1 MSLININNLT
11 KEELRSEMEKL
22 NEKPFRANQIF
33 SWLQKGVTDFDAMKN
48 LSETL
53 KSKLQNIFYID
64 TLRIEKVLES
74 KEDGTKK
81 YLFRLRD
88 DYVIESV
95 FMKYDHGNTVCISS
109 QVGCNMGCKF
119 CASTI
124 GGCQRNLLASEM
136 AEQMIRIQNHVGERI
151 SNIVIMGSGEP
162 LENFDQ
168 LMRFFNIIHDK
179 DGLNIG
185 LRNITISTC
194 GLVPAMLEFGR
205 RMPQVNLAISLH
217 APHNAIRNKMMAINK
232 KYPVEAII
240 AAAKEYTAM
249 THRRITFE
257 YVLIDGLNDS
267 IEQAREL
274 SSLLKNMLCHVNLIP
289 LNDVEEFKY
298 KGASHKKVMMFK
310 KELER
315 NNINVTIRREMG
327 SDINGAC
334 GQLRRRS
341 RENRLN

>member
-1 MSLININNLT
+1 MNINNLT
-11 KEELRSEMEKL
+11 KEELKFEIEKL
-22 NEKPFRANQIF
+22 NEKSFRADQVF
-33 SWLQKGVTDFDAMKN
+33 SWLQKGVTEFDDMKN
-48 LSETL
+48 LPEPL
-53 KSKLQNIFYID
+53 KAKLKNDFYID

-74 KEDGTKK
+74 EEDGTKK
-81 YLFRLRD
+81 YLFRLQD
-88 DYVIESV
+88 NNIIESV
-95 FMKYDHGNTVCISS
+95 FMKYKHGNTVCISS

-136 AEQMIRIQNHVGERI
+136 VEQIIRIQKHVEEKI

-168 LMRFFNIIHDK
+168 LIKFLRIIHEK

-185 LRNITISTC
+185 MRNITISTC
-194 GLVPAMLEFGR
+194 GLVPAMLELGR
-205 RMPQVNLAISLH
+205 SVPQVNLAISLH
-217 APHNAIRNKMMAINK
+217 APNNLIRNKIMAINK
-232 KYPVEAII
+232 KYPIESII
-240 AAAKEYTAM
+240 EAAKEYTAM

-267 IEQAREL
+267 IEQAKEL

-298 KGASHKKVMMFK
+298 KGADNKKVMEFK
-310 KELER
+310 KVLEK

-327 SDINGAC
+327 RDINGAC
-334 GQLRRRS
+334 GQLRRRNK
-341 RENRLN
+341 ENN